1 MDEQRRLSFGS
12 VADLYDHARP
22 SYPGA
27 LVDDVIDYAGGEVD
41 EGGADRALEVGAGTG
56 KATVL
61 FAERG
66 LDIVALEPSA
76 EMAAVAR
83 RNFAGYENVT
93 IEQAEFERWQ
103 GPGHEFRLV
112 FSAQA
117 WHWIAPEVRYVAA
130 RAALEE
136 GGALAAFWNVPDWA
150 ACELR
155 DGLGEVYRRH
165 GRAGDTDD
173 PMNPSTRSGEE
184 DWTTEIAGAPGFDAP
199 EVRRYRW
206 HSDYTT
212 VEYLDLLAT
221 HSACLV
227 LEDADR
233 RRLLADIGATIDNAG
248 GSFRMTFVTLL
259 CLARAA

>member
-1 MDEQRRLSFGS
+1 MDEARRLSFGG
-12 VADLYDHARP
+12 VADLYDRARP
-22 SYPGA
+22 SYPSA
-27 LVDDVIDYAGGEVD
+27 LVDDVLEYAGVAPGE
-41 EGGADRALEVGAGTG
+41 AARAVEVGAGTG

-61 FAERG
+61 FAARG

-83 RNFAGYENVT
+83 RNFAGYTNVRVAET
-93 IEQAEFERWQ
+93 EFERWA
-103 GPGHEFRLV
+103 PEHEFRLV

-150 ACELR
+150 ACDLGQE
-155 DGLGEVYRRH
+155 LGEVYRRH

-184 DWTTEIAGAPGFDAP
+184 DWATEIAGTSGFGAP
-199 EVRRYRW
+199 EVHRHRW
-206 HSDYTT
+206 HQDYTAPQ
-212 VEYLDLLAT
+212 YLDLLGT

-227 LEDADR
+227 LDPDDR
-233 RRLLADIGATIDNAG
+233 EGLLLDIGAVINASG
-248 GSFRMTFVTLL
+248 GSFRMKLVTLL
-259 CLARAA
+259 CLARAT